1 MGSSLNTTMVD
12 ASPGPTGS
20 LNELRDLIFKLY
32 GSEAAA
38 LEPHEPLRDKG
49 FDSLTLIEFVFAIE
63 DRFSISIADDE
74 TNSVDTLAGLAALV
88 DDKIRMTPA
97 K

>member
-1 MGSSLNTTMVD
+1 MDDVSSGTTR
-12 ASPGPTGS
+12 S
-20 LNELRDLIFKLY
+20 LQELQALILELY

-38 LEPHEPLRDKG
+38 LDRHAPLRDKG

-88 DDKIRMTPA
+88 DDKLRMTQA